1 MHFGKIMHYVIITT
15 MASTFAAAPLTSFA
29 VQGKKAAHPL
39 KAVKEAKKKVVI
51 QVSDADP
58 KKWALALNNAANV
71 QEDLGKENVEVE
83 IVAYGPGLGMLK
95 LESEVGERVKNA
107 LDEGVKVMACENT
120 MRKQKLSQGDM
131 LPNLGYAKAGVVE
144 LIAKQAEG
152 YAYIRP

>member
-1 MHFGKIMHYVIITT
+1 MNFAKL
-15 MASTFAAAPLTSFA
+15 ASNSLLFIAALGLSSLPLTSFGA
-29 VQGKKAAHPL
+29 QSKKVAKSVNA
-39 KAVKEAKKKVVI
+39 AKKKVVI
-51 QVSDADP
+51 QVSDADS

-71 QEDLGKENVEVE
+71 QEDLGRENVEVE

-95 LESEVGERVKNA
+95 LESEVGERVRSA
-107 LDEGVKVMACENT
+107 LDEGVKVVACENT

-144 LIAKQAEG
+144 IMAKQAEG

>member
-1 MHFGKIMHYVIITT
+1 MRYAKLASYSLLFIAALGLSSLPLSSFG
-15 MASTFAAAPLTSFA
+15 APS
-29 VQGKKAAHPL
+29 KKVAQPV
-39 KAVKEAKKKVVI
+39 KAAKKKVVI

-71 QEDLGKENVEVE
+71 QEDLGRENVEVE

-95 LESEVGERVKNA
+95 LESEVGERVKSA
-107 LDEGVKVMACENT
+107 LDEGVKVVACENT

-144 LIAKQAEG
+144 LMSKQAEG

>member
-1 MHFGKIMHYVIITT
+1 MHSRNVIYYALFGAV
-15 MASTFAAAPLTSFA
+15 ASALAVMPISSIAAQA
-29 VQGKKAAHPL
+29 KKAAP
-39 KAVKEAKKKVVI
+39 AVKEAKKKVVI

-71 QEDLGKENVEVE
+71 QEDLGKENVLIE
-83 IVAYGPGLGMLK
+83 IVAYGPGLDMLK
-95 LESEVGERVKNA
+95 LESEMGDRVKGA
-107 LDEGVKVMACENT
+107 LDAGVKVVACENT

-144 LIAKQAEG
+144 IMSKQAEG

>member
-1 MHFGKIMHYVIITT
+1 MHFAKL
-15 MASTFAAAPLTSFA
+15 ASNSLLFIAALGLSSVPLTSFGA
-29 VQGKKAAHPL
+29 QSKKVVKSV
-39 KAVKEAKKKVVI
+39 KAAKKKVVI

-71 QEDLGKENVEVE
+71 QEDLGRENVEVE

-95 LESEVGERVKNA
+95 LESEVGDRVKSA
-107 LDEGVKVMACENT
+107 LDEGVKVVACENT

-144 LIAKQAEG
+144 LMSKQAEG

>member
-1 MHFGKIMHYVIITT
+1 MHFGKIMRYATITAMT
-15 MASTFAAAPLTSFA
+15 SIFAITPLTSFA
-29 VQGKKAAHPL
+29 VQGKKTAHPV

-58 KKWALALNNAANV
+58 KKWALALSNAANV
-71 QEDLGKENVEVE
+71 QEDLGKENVDVE

-95 LESEVGERVKNA
+95 LESEAGERVKSA
-107 LDEGVKVMACENT
+107 LDEGVKVIACENT
-120 MRKQKLSQGDM
+120 MRKQKLSQADM

-144 LIAKQAEG
+144 IMAKQAEG

>member
-1 MHFGKIMHYVIITT
+1 MHFAKL
-15 MASTFAAAPLTSFA
+15 ASNSLLFIAALGLSSVPLTSFSA
-29 VQGKKAAHPL
+29 QSKKVVKSV
-39 KAVKEAKKKVVI
+39 KAAKKKVVI

-71 QEDLGKENVEVE
+71 QEDLGRENVEVE

-95 LESEVGERVKNA
+95 LESEVGERVKSA
-107 LDEGVKVMACENT
+107 LDEGVKVVACENT

-144 LIAKQAEG
+144 LMSKQAEG

>member
-1 MHFGKIMHYVIITT
+1 MNVAKL
-15 MASTFAAAPLTSFA
+15 ASYSLIFLAALGLASVPLTSFGT
-29 VQGKKAAHPL
+29 QSKKMVKSV
-39 KAVKEAKKKVVI
+39 KAAKKKVVI

-71 QEDLGKENVEVE
+71 QEDLGRENVEVE

-95 LESEVGERVKNA
+95 LESEVGDRVKSA
-107 LDEGVKVMACENT
+107 LDEGVKVVACENT

-144 LIAKQAEG
+144 LMSKQAEG